1 MFQVTEAGK
10 ETLPSWLYYDA
21 ASHSLRGIPSQEEAG
36 TSLFIQVQAMGQ
48 FSNDTLSTAKDVF
61 ALNIVEDGSHSATSA
76 TPLKEAFAGEG
87 MKPIRCPD
95 GSSVTMVTII
105 VDTDLGGIGAEDKV
119 GMLHGLCSHLSIPPE
134 LPRLMPVGNRPMF
147 DSSALVAGPGDVK
160 KPRFPGAVVQWE
172 VGCGNV
178 NANHMP
184 VLQTVEATAH
194 DGSMSNAVGH
204 GIIGWHVTNN
214 KMHAPHRMKRQA
226 AIQPTPTLQPTMGPP
241 THQPVPTIVVEES
254 EHPPTRVVPSMASPT
269 FPGEIQPTRTKHR
282 HHHRTKTRGRHHHK
296 TKRPKHSPTKKHHHH
311 KTKYPKTPMPT
322 PTVMPI
328 VPTRVIDVTP
338 TVLDTSMERPQP
350 TIGIISPSMTST
362 LAILEPSITPGLP
375 PVQTTGATEV
385 LPTRTYI
392 VPEVST
398 EPGIKPTT
406 ADTTAPTDQ
415 PIGKGTESPVGTTSP
430 VKPPKPTDEPFN
442 YAPILKNDIDRI
454 TVVVGDVLHYKV
466 PRDTFYDFEDG
477 DTENLKLVFL
487 TVDGLTLPRNSW
499 VRFNASTQT
508 LYGLA
513 LASHVGRQEYL
524 MAAIDSRGKI
534 ARDAFE
540 IVVQRRPNE
549 LRINHEFSL
558 TLDLDYRK
566 FLTDVDNR
574 IDVANKLAALY
585 GDPNAEKITVTKIA
599 EGSVIYA
606 WTNNSLPTD
615 TCPKREISE
624 LLQYLITPN
633 NSLNQSM
640 VAAMHPYKV
649 LKAGADPRGN
659 CVGAGV
665 PPLESSRP
673 PPEDPGQVQPAPR
686 ETSDED
692 VLITTL
698 IPAIVIAAMLLLAG
712 CIACFLYRKKRKG
725 KMTDADR
732 HTFDN
737 KGIPIIFADELEEK
751 PDPPT
756 KPLILDDEKPPLP
769 PPGYRQASQVGSA
782 PSTPNSDHKDP
793 IETTEDEREDN
804 DMMSPL
810 YQPPPPFTAGGA
822 RDQRQPRPRM
832 QHTYRNPPPYVPP

>member
-1 MFQVTEAGK
+1 MTEPGK
-10 ETLPSWLYYDA
+10 DSLPSWLHYDEGTQI
-21 ASHSLRGIPSQEEAG
+21 LRGIPGRDDVGNTVAIE
-36 TSLFIQVQAMGQ
+36 VQAVGQ
-48 FSNDTLSTAKDVF
+48 FSNDTQSHAKAVF
-61 ALNIVEDGSHSATSA
+61 GISVVEDSSHTGTSA
-76 TPLKEAFAGEG
+76 TPFKEAATDG
-87 MKPIRCPD
+87 MKPIKCPE

-105 VDTDLGGIGAEDKV
+105 IDTDLSGLQSEEKV
-119 GMLHGLCSHLSIPPE
+119 GMLHGLCSHLSIPAE

-160 KPRFPGAVVQWE
+160 RPNHPGAVLQWE
-172 VGCGNV
+172 VGCGIV

-214 KMHAPHRMKRQA
+214 KIHAPHRMKRQA
-226 AIQPTPTLQPTMGPP
+226 AIQPTPTLQPTLGPP
-241 THQPVPTIVVEES
+241 THQPVPTIVIDEV
-254 EHPPTRVVPSMASPT
+254 EHPPTRVVPTMASPS
-269 FPGEIQPTRTKHR
+269 FAGGEIQPSRTKHK
-282 HHHRTKTRGRHHHK
+282 HHPRTKTRGRHHKH
-296 TKRPKHSPTKKHHHH
+296 PKHSPTKKHHHH

-350 TIGIISPSMTST
+350 TMGVLSPSMTST
-362 LAILEPSITPGLP
+362 AVLEPSIHPGIP
-375 PVQTTGATEV
+375 PMKTAVATEV

-398 EPGIKPTT
+398 EAAIRPTT
-406 ADTTAPTDQ
+406 TSSDTSRPTDEVVM
-415 PIGKGTESPVGTTSP
+415 PPKEPTTTTTTTTSM
-430 VKPPKPTDEPFN
+430 PKPTEDMEVFN

-454 TVVVGDVLHYKV
+454 SVIVGDVLSYKV
-466 PRDTFYDFEDG
+466 PKDTFYDFEDG

-499 VRFNASTQT
+499 VRFNQTTQT

-513 LASHVGRQEYL
+513 LPSHEGRQEYL
-524 MAAIDSRGKI
+524 MAAIDRKGKI

-540 IVVQRRPNE
+540 IVVQRRPKE
-549 LRINHEFSL
+549 QRINHEFSL
-558 TLDLDYRK
+558 TIGFDYRK
-566 FLTDVDNR
+566 FLIDVDNR
-574 IDVANKLAALY
+574 IDVANKIAALY
-585 GDPNAEKITVTKIA
+585 GDENAEKITVTKIE
-599 EGSVIYA
+599 EGSVVYA

-615 TCPKREISE
+615 KCPSRAIEN

-633 NSLNQSM
+633 KSLNPNL
-640 VAAMHPYKV
+640 VAAMKPYEVK
-649 LKAGADPRGN
+649 KASTEPRGV
-659 CVGAGV
+659 CALIYPSV
-665 PPLESSRP
+665 ESSQP
-673 PPEDPGQVQPAPR
+673 PPDEPGRVETAPR

-692 VLITTL
+692 VLITMVV
-698 IPAIVIAAMLLLAG
+698 PAIVIAVMLLLAG
-712 CIACFLYRKKRKG
+712 LIGCFLYRKKRMG
-725 KMTDADR
+725 KLSDEDH
-732 HTFDN
+732 HTFVN

-769 PPGYRQASQVGSA
+769 PPGYRRSSFGSA
-782 PSTPNSDHKDP
+782 PSTPNSDHKEP

-810 YQPPPPFTAGGA
+810 YQPPPPFTTGT
-822 RDQRQPRPRM
+822 RDHRQPRPRM